1 MKLAR
6 KTAEVFVPDA
16 KPVKQAIARTTHM
29 CIAAHHDDIEIMA
42 PHAILECFGRK
53 DRWFTGVVAT
63 NGAGSPRAG
72 IYAQY
77 SDAQMRAVRRE
88 EQKRAAV
95 IGEFGALLLLDHPS
109 AALKRAGRSDV
120 RADLKTLLLATRPKM
135 LVIHNL
141 TDKHDT
147 HVALALRTI
156 EALRMLP
163 RHARPA
169 KLYGGEV
176 WRDLDWML
184 DEDKVLWDVSAKENV
199 QAALLGVFDS
209 QISGGKR
216 YDLAAM
222 ARRRAHATYRQSHHV
237 DSAAALSV
245 GVDLTP
251 LIKNDELEPVT
262 FAEKLIDRFREDVR
276 ARIRRFL

>member
-120 RADLKTLLLATRPKM
+120 RADL
-135 LVIHNL
+135 
-141 TDKHDT
+141 
-147 HVALALRTI
+147 
-156 EALRMLP
+156 
-163 RHARPA
+163 
-169 KLYGGEV
+169 
-176 WRDLDWML
+176 
-184 DEDKVLWDVSAKENV
+184 
-199 QAALLGVFDS
+199 
-209 QISGGKR
+209 
-216 YDLAAM
+216 
-222 ARRRAHATYRQSHHV
+222 
-237 DSAAALSV
+237 
-245 GVDLTP
+245 
-251 LIKNDELEPVT
+251 
-262 FAEKLIDRFREDVR
+262 
-276 ARIRRFL
+276 